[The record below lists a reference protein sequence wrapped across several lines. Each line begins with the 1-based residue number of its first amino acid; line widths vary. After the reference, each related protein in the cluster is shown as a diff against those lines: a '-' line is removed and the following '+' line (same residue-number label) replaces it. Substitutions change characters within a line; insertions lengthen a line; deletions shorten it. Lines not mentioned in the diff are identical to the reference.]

1 MISEF
6 TWPNFKAGTSKEG
19 TRILI
24 EENGFSDDVKYG
36 KTKIFIRSPNTLFAL
51 EKVSYKNRYF
61 FYVTRYS
68 PLTNTQILLK
78 ISKEIIKI
86 EERRSIE
93 IKRVYE
99 RRKLF

>member
-61 FYVTRYS
+61 FLRYS
-68 PLTNTQILLK
+68 LLTVNK
-78 ISKEIIKI
+78 YPDFIKDI
-86 EERRSIE
+86 
-93 IKRVYE
+93 
-99 RRKLF
+99 